1 MKRIAQLL
9 SLLFLLSLFV
19 FVVQNLNEV
28 DLRFATWEW
37 RMTLAAP
44 VVAAYVLGALSG
56 RSIWRLFSGLRKQRK
71 IERKVHKQAEAALKE
86 KQLRELQQQSP
97 PPQQ

>member
-44 VVAAYVLGALSG
+44 VVAAYLLGTLTG

-71 IERKVHKQAEAALKE
+71 IERKVHKEAETALKE
-86 KQLRELQQQSP
+86 KLRREQQQP
-97 PPQQ
+97 PPQ